1 MLIGIKTKKKL
12 LTELGDS
19 DRLKIHINPS
29 KIYINPGIKV
39 HSHDLFSKT
48 TAPMIL
54 KFHMQHDKAAGLQKS
69 KIQAAWESNMAAFA
83 KNSSTTKINFSCWT
97 TWYIWLKFCIE
108 CKLHLDFLELSKW
121 KKKSITE
128 LGHND
133 LLPV

>member
-1 MLIGIKTKKKL
+1 MLIGIKTKKKKL

-83 KNSSTTKINFSCWT
+83 KNSSTTKINFSC
-97 TWYIWLKFCIE
+97 
-108 CKLHLDFLELSKW
+108 
-121 KKKSITE
+121 
-128 LGHND
+128 
-133 LLPV
+133 